1 MNAWKKDLGICKVKM
16 LPDGA
21 GEFAYNMNMLVDKP
35 AQGFGKRSWRYSMVV
50 DNGVVVR
57 MFAEKGIN
65 GESSDNDPF
74 EVSDAITM
82 LSYLQAN
89 PIKPLTSEQEPVS
102 I

>member
-1 MNAWKKDLGICKVKM
+1 
-16 LPDGA
+16 
-21 GEFAYNMNMLVDKP
+21 
-35 AQGFGKRSWRYSMVV
+35 MVV